1 MRKNI
6 FITGA
11 SSGIGKTIAEYLSE
25 KGYNVIGTGR
35 KSGSKS
41 SKFELISLDV
51 TDEESVRTAFQYAI
65 EKLSTIDV
73 LINSAGYG
81 LYGSLE
87 DTSIEEAKAQ
97 LDTNYFGVV
106 RVIKAFLPHFRKNQN
121 GLIINISS
129 MGGLIG
135 MPFQGHYSAS
145 KFALEGY
152 TEALRMELK
161 PFNIMV
167 CNINPGDFN
176 TTFTSNRKLTESLS
190 RHYKE
195 KYNQFLETYSKEEE
209 NGSDPIIIAK
219 LVHRLIGT
227 VKNVSVRYVIGKKS
241 QTMGLFMKRI
251 VGERLF
257 EKVMM
262 KMWHV

>member
-25 KGYNVIGTGR
+25 NGCNVIGTSR
-35 KSGSKS
+35 KSVSS
-41 SKFELISLDV
+41 NSKFDLIYLDV
-51 TDEESVRTAFQYAI
+51 TDEASVHAAYQYAV
-65 EKLSTIDV
+65 EKLSSIDV
-73 LINSAGYG
+73 LINNAGFG
-81 LYGSLE
+81 LYGALE
-87 DTSIEEAKAQ
+87 DTSITEAKAQ
-97 LDTNYFGVV
+97 METNYFGVV
-106 RVIKAFLPHFRKNQN
+106 SMVNAFLSHFRKNKN

-135 MPFQGHYSAS
+135 LPFQGHYSAS

-161 PFNIMV
+161 PFNISV

-176 TTFTSNRKLTESLS
+176 TTFTSNRKLTEALS
-190 RHYKE
+190 GEYKE
-195 KYNQFLETYSKEEE
+195 KFNQFLETYSKDEG

-219 LVHRLIGT
+219 LIHRLIRT
-227 VKNVSVRYVIGKKS
+227 EKNVDIRYVIGKKS
-241 QTMGLFMKRI
+241 QTSGLFLKRI
-251 VGERLF
+251 VGERIF
-257 EKVMM
+257 EKILM
-262 KMWHV
+262 KIWNI

>member
-1 MRKNI
+1 MGKNI

-11 SSGIGKTIAEYLSE
+11 SSGIGRTIAEYLAE
-25 KGYNVIGTGR
+25 NGHNVIGTSR
-35 KSGSKS
+35 KSGLKI
-41 SKFELISLDV
+41 SKFELIQLDV
-51 TDEESVRTAFQYAI
+51 TDEQSVHTAVQTAI

-73 LINSAGYG
+73 LINCAGYG

-87 DTSIEEAKAQ
+87 DTSIVEAKHQ
-97 LDTNYFGVV
+97 METNYFGVV
-106 RVIKAFLPHFRKNQN
+106 RMVSAFLPHFRDNKK

-161 PFNIMV
+161 PFNIAV

-176 TTFTSNRKLTESLS
+176 TAFTSNRKLTQSLTPE
-190 RHYKE
+190 YKE
-195 KYNQFLETYSKEEE
+195 KFNQFLKIYSTEEE
-209 NGSDPIIIAK
+209 NGSDPLLIAK
-219 LVHRLIGT
+219 LVHRLIST

-241 QTMGLFMKRI
+241 QTLGLFMKRV

-262 KMWHV
+262 KIWKV